1 MLTASKNT
9 NSKRWTIRKY
19 FNRTIVFH
27 EKCADGKGIRLSKL
41 LLFKYPIFHCW
52 KFLISFRYIFRIS
65 FNIFFTLSLSI
76 SPRADQENF
85 SSQLPKSILL
95 NNTFIF
101 IYNITGFLCALAWNV
116 KNASNEFILHN
127 FQMFVFSR
135 LFIESMV
142 KIERKMEIVWREKAK
157 HPIKNENSF
166 PFYRIVKFTRA
177 KEQSEC
183 NVKRKCF
190 V

>member
-1 MLTASKNT
+1 MKSVPMEKVYVYRNFFCS
-9 NSKRWTIRKY
+9 NIRY
-19 FNRTIVFH
+19 FIVGNFLFH
-27 EKCADGKGIRLSKL
+27 FDTYFVFLS
-41 LLFKYPIFHCW
+41 IF
-52 KFLISFRYIFRIS
+52 
-65 FNIFFTLSLSI
+65 FFTLSFSI
-76 SPRADQENF
+76 SPRADQKNF
-85 SSQLPKSILL
+85 SLQLPKSILL

-142 KIERKMEIVWREKAK
+142 KIERKMEIVWRKKAK